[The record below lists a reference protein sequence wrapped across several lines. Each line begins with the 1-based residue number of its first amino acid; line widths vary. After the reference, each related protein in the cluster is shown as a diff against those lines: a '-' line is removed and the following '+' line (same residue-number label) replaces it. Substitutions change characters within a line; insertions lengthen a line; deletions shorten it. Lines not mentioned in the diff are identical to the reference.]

1 MNNNDSRILI
11 RETYLSILPAQLLAA
26 LIPYLSGIIN
36 GLVIGNCYS
45 SNMLAVIG
53 FSTPVVYFL
62 SAVRT
67 LFSIGAGATSGNF
80 MGQGRLAKVNETYR
94 LCIRSLVMTGLVMTL
109 LIMVFTS
116 SAAGML
122 AKDSELLPETEDYLR
137 GLAVGFVPCLLI
149 PFLSVFLQLAGSSRK
164 VVVSSVMNASLN
176 LIFDLAAV
184 KIFNAGIMGIGLA
197 TSLAQLVC
205 AVYLIISIRGT
216 GFVKFS
222 MEPSDIRILGNVF
235 RFGINSCMLLI
246 METFRNSTIVRQSLL
261 TGGIAASA
269 ATSLLFSSSGIVD
282 FITSGFM
289 SSSGMVASLYA
300 GEENEDSLRMTAVWG
315 MVAGGAAGLAS
326 GILLLIFAEPVAIAF
341 GAKQTELELSVIC
354 LRTYAA
360 YIMIANPLQVILRVY
375 QCLKRVKL
383 NFAIMFAKE
392 IMIAVPLVFI
402 LGNRLGPRGI
412 WMCFPLS
419 TAAAILIVIAV
430 SMYMCRRQGRDHM
443 DLIWYNEGETFT
455 DSENYYLSGS
465 DEVYNVLHGIE
476 GFCRRNDTDKKS
488 RLACRLLAEENIRNL
503 LEHGASAGR
512 NRGLKINVFIGTD
525 GRKTRLVFQDNSSQ
539 FDPLKRFRVYDE
551 TDDEL
556 LHDASVSIVKSIAN
570 NISYQFSFG
579 MNILMIDLLHEAAA
593 ETGNGK

>member
-1 MNNNDSRILI
+1 MNNADSRVLI

-36 GLVIGNCYS
+36 GLVIGNFYS

-67 LFSIGAGATSGNF
+67 LFSIGAGTTSGNF
-80 MGQGRLAKVNETYR
+80 MGQGRLSKVNETYR
-94 LCIRSLVMTGLVMTL
+94 LCVRTLVIIGLIMTL
-109 LIMVFTS
+109 LITVFTS
-116 SAAGML
+116 FAAGL
-122 AKDSELLPETEDYLR
+122 LVKDSELLSETEDYLR
-137 GLAVGFVPCLLI
+137 GLAVGFIPCLLI
-149 PFLSVFLQLAGSSRK
+149 PFLSVFIQLAGSSRK
-164 VVVSSVMNASLN
+164 VVMSSLLNASLN
-176 LIFDLAAV
+176 LLFDLAAV
-184 KIFNAGIMGIGLA
+184 KVFNAGIMGIGVA
-197 TSLAQLVC
+197 TSLAQLTC
-205 AVYLIISIRGT
+205 ALYLIVSIRRT

-222 MEPSDIRILGNVF
+222 MEASDIRILRTVL
-235 RFGINSCMLLI
+235 RFGFNSCMLLI
-246 METFRNSTIVRQSLL
+246 METFRNSIIVRRSFLV
-261 TGGIAASA
+261 GGLAASA
-269 ATSLLFSSSGIVD
+269 ATSLLFSSSGMVD

-300 GEENEDSLRMTAVWG
+300 GEENEDFLKMTTAWG
-315 MVAGGAAGLAS
+315 IIAGGAAGLLS
-326 GILLLIFAEPVAIAF
+326 GLLLLIFAGPVALAF
-341 GAKQTELELSVIC
+341 GAKQAELELSVIC
-354 LRTYAA
+354 LRTYAV

-375 QCLKRVKL
+375 QCLRRLKL
-383 NFAIMFAKE
+383 NFAVMFIKE
-392 IMIAVPLVFI
+392 IMIAVPLVII

-419 TAAAILIVIAV
+419 AAAAILMIIAI
-430 SMYMCRRQGRDHM
+430 SLYMSRRQGREHM
-443 DLIWYNEGETFT
+443 DLIWYSEGETFT

-503 LEHGASAGR
+503 LEHGASAGL
-512 NRGLKINVFIGTD
+512 NRKLSINVFIGTD
-525 GRKTRLVFQDNSSQ
+525 RKKTRLVFQDNSSQ

-556 LHDASVSIVKSIAN
+556 LHDASVSIVKSIASD
-570 NISYQFSFG
+570 ISYQFSFG
-579 MNILMIDLLHEAAA
+579 MNILMIDLLHEAAQ
-593 ETGNGK
+593 ESGHE